1 LQLGKNDLPA
11 AGKIDPWD
19 NREVANKQY
28 QERVSSEENIN
39 ERREK
44 AFAQKDKIFA
54 RLEKDIANKE
64 WKSAS
69 DYLNVQMLDLRRA
82 MNMVSTKVSVKPLE
96 GCLHTLS
103 CCITRVSGQMVWRE
117 ILKLSRVRVRGR

>member
-28 QERVSSEENIN
+28 QDRVSSEENIN

-82 MNMVSTKVSVKPLE
+82 MNMVSTKVGAEPLVLQTIFFFALRE
-96 GCLHTLS
+96 GSNCW
-103 CCITRVSGQMVWRE
+103 CR
-117 ILKLSRVRVRGR
+117 ILMLLRARVRGR

>member
-82 MNMVSTKVSVKPLE
+82 MNMVSTKVSVKPLV
-96 GCLHTLS
+96 LHTLS
-103 CCITRVSGQMVWRE
+103 CCITRVSGQMVG
-117 ILKLSRVRVRGR
+117 VRS

>member
-1 LQLGKNDLPA
+1 MQLGKNDLPA

-54 RLEKDIANKE
+54 RLQKDIANKE

-82 MNMVSTKVSVKPLE
+82 MNMVSTKVSVKPLVLAHTVM
-96 GCLHTLS
+96 LHHES
-103 CCITRVSGQMVWRE
+103 
-117 ILKLSRVRVRGR
+117 VRSNGLA